1 MSCAAM
7 SCRKS
12 ETEVSLRHE
21 PSSLSQ
27 RQIVGQPLRRLLRDE
42 KSGRKKYFSF
52 YPRNPL
58 KSLDSDERI
67 QGNPTLIIGG
77 FAAKRRRSK
86 KTKIGSI
93 RLNGQPAAEK
103 EPNRFHPTA
112 KRSKP
117 QNRAH

>member
-1 MSCAAM
+1 MSSPPFRAPNRGLAI
-7 SCRKS
+7 S
-12 ETEVSLRHE
+12 TA
-21 PSSLSQ
+21 PS
-27 RQIVGQPLRRLLRDE
+27 RR
-42 KSGRKKYFSF
+42 KSGRKKRFSF

-93 RLNGQPAAEK
+93 RLNGQPATEK
-103 EPNRFHPTA
+103 EPNRFHPKA
-112 KRSKP
+112 KRS
-117 QNRAH
+117 RRLTRSSACS